1 MNNVLDFG
9 ARGDGI
15 AKDTAPVQAAL
26 DAGGIV
32 FFPPGTYLCG
42 TLYLRSNGGLEL
54 SPGAVLLAFLSPNRN
69 SFDGCVHTEA
79 FRSEEIIIYIL

>member
-54 SPGAVLLAFLSPNRN
+54 SPGAVLLACPDREDYNADDFCPQNR
-69 SFDGCVHTEA
+69 GAGQE
-79 FRSEEIIIYIL
+79 